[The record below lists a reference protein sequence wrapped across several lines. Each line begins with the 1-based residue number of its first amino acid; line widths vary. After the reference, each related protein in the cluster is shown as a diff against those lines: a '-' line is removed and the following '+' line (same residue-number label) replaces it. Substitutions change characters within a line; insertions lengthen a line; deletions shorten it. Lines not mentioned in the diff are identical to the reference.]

1 MEEAVEE
8 GADWIKRIV
17 DRTSKHEGTYDSLN
31 LNSDNAGLSF
41 GRLQWSQ
48 RTKALGNLLGEM
60 HLADPTRFE
69 AIFGSSWRRLLEV
82 TKVGSLEPIDG
93 AVLWTEPWVSR
104 FKAAGREPIFRQV
117 QDRLASG
124 CQYMAAAIAAAP
136 APGGD
141 HRAGTFHHLRHQRPA
156 GTGRREG
163 SGQQLST
170 D

>member
-1 MEEAVEE
+1 MEDAVEE
-8 GADWIKRIV
+8 GVDWIKRIV

-31 LNSDNAGLSF
+31 LNAGPAGLSF

-48 RTKALGNLLGEM
+48 RTKALGNLLGEI
-60 HLADPTRFE
+60 HLADPARFD
-69 AIFGSSWRRLLEV
+69 AIFGHGWRRLLEE
-82 TKVGSLEPIDG
+82 TKKGSLEPIDG